1 MTSQPFDVAVVGDNT
16 LDRYLDEP
24 EIGDLIG
31 GNALN
36 VAAQLAMAGLKVGYF
51 GAVGD
56 DDDAALIRAA
66 AEAVGVDISGLITMP
81 GETALTTIRR
91 SEEGDRS
98 FESED
103 FGVTA
108 EYFPDRDA
116 LAAIAA
122 SRWVHVGMLPG
133 SQLLGEELAKLS
145 DVHISQDCSVSPEWS
160 RLTVA
165 FASASEDEGAAEQL
179 VTQMLADGAETA
191 VATIGP
197 HGALGGQGSQR
208 WRATPAPTE
217 VVDTTGAGDAAS
229 WRGSSPRHSRGLRW
243 TSHFKQGSPEA
254 RRPASIWAVGR
265 SCLPRQSVS
274 VKEQACSC

>member
-133 SQLLGEELAKLS
+133 SQLLGEELREALGCA
-145 DVHISQDCSVSPEWS
+145 HQHQDCSVSPEWS

-165 FASASEDEGAAEQL
+165 FASASEDEG
-179 VTQMLADGAETA
+179 
-191 VATIGP
+191 
-197 HGALGGQGSQR
+197 R
-208 WRATPAPTE
+208 RRATRHA
-217 VVDTTGAGDAAS
+217 DA
-229 WRGSSPRHSRGLRW
+229 R
-243 TSHFKQGSPEA
+243 
-254 RRPASIWAVGR
+254 
-265 SCLPRQSVS
+265 
-274 VKEQACSC
+274 